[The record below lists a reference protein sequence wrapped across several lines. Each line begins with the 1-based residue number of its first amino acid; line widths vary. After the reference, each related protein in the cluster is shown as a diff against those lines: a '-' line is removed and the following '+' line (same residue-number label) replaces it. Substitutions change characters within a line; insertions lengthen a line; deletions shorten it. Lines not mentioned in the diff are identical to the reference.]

1 MMAVMRWLWARKWY
15 VAICLGFSAALIA
28 LTVKLWRADGLADDY
43 QRQLAS
49 YDAVVQIHEGAYLQ
63 QTAQLELA
71 ETLIREYSPQPTT
84 ELAYQAQVKVVTK
97 TRTIRVPVVETKI
110 VYVDK
115 NIEITGDIS
124 SDNGADKCA
133 DGTCTLDLSYTL
145 APMQFDLFVTRV
157 KGKYAT
163 IVDTHRDDV
172 TVEMTTRLDPAVFQ
186 DDCPW
191 FAGVGPLVRLHAQK
205 QDYSWYDLGLA
216 AEVGYLFSKWY
227 VKGQVLYLDGFGV
240 GLMFGGRW

>member
-1 MMAVMRWLWARKWY
+1 ML
-15 VAICLGFSAALIA
+15 
-28 LTVKLWRADGLADDY
+28 
-43 QRQLAS
+43 
-49 YDAVVQIHEGAYLQ
+49 HEGAYLQ
-63 QTAQLELA
+63 QTAMVELY
-71 ETLIREYSPQPTT
+71 ETLIREYNPQPTT
-84 ELAYQAQVKVVTK
+84 ELAYQAQVKIVTK

-110 VYVDK
+110 VYRDE
-115 NIEITGDIS
+115 NIDITGDIVA
-124 SDNGADKCA
+124 DKGADKCA

-186 DDCPW
+186 DDRPW

-205 QDYSWYDLGLA
+205 RDYSWYDLGLGV
-216 AEVGYLFSKWY
+216 EVGYLFSRWY
-227 VKGQVLYLDGFGV
+227 IKGQVQYFDGFGV